1 MAERGMTRIVLVLV
15 GAVLVLTGVAGCGD
29 EDNPAFSQEVKQQ
42 MDSSSSSRR
51 AKVER
56 LVNDGK
62 LPPVALRVLHA
73 DGTLNVNFID
83 GPNYDGDIVHTGADG
98 TSGKKLAWDLDQD
111 GKISKA
117 ERTITERD
125 LYDAT
130 LGAR

>member
-1 MAERGMTRIVLVLV
+1 MTRIVPVLV
-15 GAVLVLTGVAGCGD
+15 GAALVLTGVAGCGD

-42 MDSSSSSRR
+42 MDSAAGSRR

-83 GPNYDGDIVHTGADG
+83 GPSYDRDVVHTGADG
-98 TSGKKLAWDLDQD
+98 TSGKKLVWDLDQD

>member
-1 MAERGMTRIVLVLV
+1 MAERGMTRLALILV
-15 GAVLVLTGVAGCGD
+15 GAALVLTGIAGCGD

-42 MDSSSSSRR
+42 MDSTSAGRR

-56 LVNDGK
+56 LVDSDK
-62 LPPVALRVLHA
+62 LPQVALRVLHS

-83 GPNYDGDIVHTGADG
+83 GPSYDRDVVHAGPDG
-98 TSGKKLAWDLDQD
+98 ISGKKLAWDLDGD

-130 LGAR
+130 LGAK